1 MVNTTS
7 NSFFLLPCNS
17 QEVFDLIKML
27 KNKKTKRTLDTE
39 TKFIKCVNPVLSVYL
54 SELFYLYVKEGTY
67 LDLLKIAEVI
77 PIFKKGDPSKTTS
90 YCPISILSQF
100 NKIFEKLLYTRLYS
114 YLIRYNLLSDQQ
126 FRFRKNSFT
135 TLTISKQYEELLTN
149 IDHGLYSCCVFLD
162 LSKAFHTINH
172 TILLEKPDRL
182 FGIRGKRL
190 DILFT

>member
-1 MVNTTS
+1 
-7 NSFFLLPCNS
+7 
-17 QEVFDLIKML
+17 ML

-39 TKFIKCVNPVLSVYL
+39 TKFIKCANPVLSVYL

-90 YCPISILSQF
+90 YRPISILSQF

-135 TLTISKQYEELLTN
+135 TLAISKLYEELLTN
-149 IDHGLYSCCVFLD
+149 IDHGLYSCSVFLD

-172 TILLEKPDRL
+172 TIL
-182 FGIRGKRL
+182 
-190 DILFT
+190 